1 MNNEMTVNNM
11 KELISQL
18 NKASEAYYNGEEIIS
33 NYEYDKLYDELV
45 SMEKET
51 GIILPDS
58 PTQNVGAE
66 VVSKLPKEKHEFVA
80 LSLAKTKDISEFT
93 PLFNQRDGKSVVMW
107 KMDGSTLQLTY
118 DNGTLTKAV
127 TRGNGE
133 IGSVIT
139 HNAPYILGLPMNIP
153 YKKHLVVR
161 GEAVMS
167 YQEFERIN
175 SAIENEEEKYKNP
188 RNLANASI
196 SMLDSGEMMKRQ
208 IWFHAFKLV
217 YAEDAPKTFNEQL
230 DWLMDMDFN
239 TVEHKFCSAAELEDC
254 MNEFSD
260 RVEKYEFPVDGLVV
274 AANDVVYAEKQPGTG
289 HNPNKLVGY
298 AFKWKDETEETV
310 LRGIEWSASRTGLLN
325 PVALFDSVELEGTT
339 VSRASLHN
347 VSYINDLKLMIGHRI
362 TVYKANKIIPQLAE
376 NLDKKDGEYSLPN
389 NLKPICP
396 SCGSIGI
403 ITGTEP
409 MVARCENPDCPAKN
423 IKKFVHFCERDCMNV
438 DGLSKATIEKF
449 VDKGW
454 LRKFSDLFTLIANH
468 GEEISQMDGFGKK
481 SVENLD
487 NSIKNACNTNF
498 IGFIHALGIPN
509 IGKGQAKLLKAA
521 VEQEADKVDYQGTYG
536 RTLIYCLVK
545 MVQNKYDFTAID
557 GFGEILANSLTDYFR
572 FVDSNEF
579 EHYAEKEEFSKILKY
594 LNFTDKK
601 SQNSDLPLKGKIFV
615 ITGSLN
621 HYTNRDELV
630 AVIEE
635 KGGKASGSVS
645 AKTSFLINNDVTSTS
660 GKNKKAKDLG
670 VPIISEEEF
679 RNMI

>member
-239 TVEHKFCSAAELEDC
+239 TVEHKFC
-254 MNEFSD
+254 
-260 RVEKYEFPVDGLVV
+260 
-274 AANDVVYAEKQPGTG
+274 
-289 HNPNKLVGY
+289 
-298 AFKWKDETEETV
+298 
-310 LRGIEWSASRTGLLN
+310 
-325 PVALFDSVELEGTT
+325 
-339 VSRASLHN
+339 
-347 VSYINDLKLMIGHRI
+347 
-362 TVYKANKIIPQLAE
+362 
-376 NLDKKDGEYSLPN
+376 
-389 NLKPICP
+389 
-396 SCGSIGI
+396 
-403 ITGTEP
+403 
-409 MVARCENPDCPAKN
+409 
-423 IKKFVHFCERDCMNV
+423 
-438 DGLSKATIEKF
+438 
-449 VDKGW
+449 
-454 LRKFSDLFTLIANH
+454 
-468 GEEISQMDGFGKK
+468 
-481 SVENLD
+481 
-487 NSIKNACNTNF
+487 
-498 IGFIHALGIPN
+498 
-509 IGKGQAKLLKAA
+509 
-521 VEQEADKVDYQGTYG
+521 
-536 RTLIYCLVK
+536 
-545 MVQNKYDFTAID
+545 
-557 GFGEILANSLTDYFR
+557 
-572 FVDSNEF
+572 
-579 EHYAEKEEFSKILKY
+579 
-594 LNFTDKK
+594 
-601 SQNSDLPLKGKIFV
+601 
-615 ITGSLN
+615 
-621 HYTNRDELV
+621 
-630 AVIEE
+630 
-635 KGGKASGSVS
+635 
-645 AKTSFLINNDVTSTS
+645 
-660 GKNKKAKDLG
+660 
-670 VPIISEEEF
+670 
-679 RNMI
+679 